1 MTSEITVLIA
11 DDHPVFRGGLR
22 HVIESAPGLQVVAEA
37 ENGAVAL
44 RLLAEMRPRVAVLD
58 VDMPEVDGFEVVRTA
73 RRQHIEVAVVFL
85 TMHKDEDVLN
95 EALSLGVR
103 GFIVKDSAVND
114 IAESIRAV
122 AAGQFFISPSMS
134 GLLVRHYAAA
144 NALVNERPGLKA
156 LTATELRVLQLLA
169 DHKTNK
175 EIAQEMFVSHRTVE
189 NHRANICQKLDLS
202 GTHALVK
209 FAVENRSHF

>member
-1 MTSEITVLIA
+1 MTSDITVLIA

-22 HVIESAPGLQVVAEA
+22 QVIENAMGLRVVAEA

-44 RLLAEMRPRVAVLD
+44 RLLAEKRPQVAVLD

-73 RRQHIEVAVVFL
+73 RRQRIEVEVVFL

-114 IAESIRAV
+114 ITESIRAV

-134 GLLVRHYAAA
+134 GLLVKRNAAA
-144 NALVNERPGLKA
+144 RALSDERPGLKT

-169 DHKTNK
+169 DYKTNK
-175 EIAQEMFVSHRTVE
+175 EIAQEMFLSYRTVE

-202 GTHALVK
+202 GPHALVK
-209 FAVENRSHF
+209 FAVEYRSHF

>member
-1 MTSEITVLIA
+1 MTSEITILIA
-11 DDHPVFRGGLR
+11 DDHPVFRHGLSQVIENAMGLR
-22 HVIESAPGLQVVAEA
+22 VVAEA

-44 RLLAEMRPRVAVLD
+44 RLLEEKRPQVAVLD

-73 RRQHIEVAVVFL
+73 RRQQIEVAGVFL

-103 GFIVKDSAVND
+103 GFVVKDSAVND

-122 AAGQFFISPSMS
+122 VAGQFYISPSMS
-134 GLLVRHYAAA
+134 GLLVRRNAAA
-144 NALVNERPGLKA
+144 RALSDERPGLKT

-169 DHKTNK
+169 DYKTNK
-175 EIAQEMFVSHRTVE
+175 EIAQEMFLSYRTVE

-202 GTHALVK
+202 GPHALVK
-209 FAVENRSHF
+209 FAVEYRSHF

>member
-1 MTSEITVLIA
+1 MTSDITVLIA

-22 HVIESAPGLQVVAEA
+22 QVIENAMGLRVVAEA

-44 RLLAEMRPRVAVLD
+44 RLLAEKRPQVAVLD

-73 RRQHIEVAVVFL
+73 RRQRIEVEVVFL

-114 IAESIRAV
+114 ITESIRAV

-134 GLLVRHYAAA
+134 GLLVKRNAAGR
-144 NALVNERPGLKA
+144 ALSDERPGLKT

-169 DHKTNK
+169 DYKTNK
-175 EIAQEMFVSHRTVE
+175 DIAQEMFLSYRTVE

-209 FAVENRSHF
+209 FAVEYRSHF

>member
-1 MTSEITVLIA
+1 VTSEITVLIA
-11 DDHPVFRGGLR
+11 DDHPVFRRGLR
-22 HVIESAPGLQVVAEA
+22 EVVENAMGLRVVAEA

-44 RLLAEMRPRVAVLD
+44 RLLAEKRPQVAVLD
-58 VDMPEVDGFEVVRTA
+58 VDMPEMDGFEVVRAT
-73 RRQHIEVAVVFL
+73 RRQQIEVEVVFL

-103 GFIVKDSAVND
+103 GFIVKDSAVSD
-114 IAESIRAV
+114 ITESIRAV
-122 AAGQFFISPSMS
+122 AAGQFFISPALS
-134 GLLVRHYAAA
+134 GLLVKRNAAA
-144 NALVNERPGLKA
+144 KALSDERPGLKT

-169 DHKTNK
+169 EYKTNK
-175 EIAQEMFVSHRTVE
+175 EIAREMFLSYRTVE

>member
-1 MTSEITVLIA
+1 MTSDITVLIA

-22 HVIESAPGLQVVAEA
+22 QVIENAMGLRVVAEA

-44 RLLAEMRPRVAVLD
+44 RLLAEKRPQVAVLD

-73 RRQHIEVAVVFL
+73 RRQRIEVEVVFL

-103 GFIVKDSAVND
+103 GFVVKDSAVND

-122 AAGQFFISPSMS
+122 VAGQFYISPSMS
-134 GLLVRHYAAA
+134 GLLVRRNAAA
-144 NALVNERPGLKA
+144 RALSDERPGLKT

-169 DHKTNK
+169 DYKTNK
-175 EIAQEMFVSHRTVE
+175 EIAQEMFLSDRTVE

-209 FAVENRSHF
+209 FAVEYRSHF

>member
-1 MTSEITVLIA
+1 MTSDITVLIA

-22 HVIESAPGLQVVAEA
+22 QVIENAMGLRVVAEA

-44 RLLAEMRPRVAVLD
+44 RLLAEKRPQVAVLD

-73 RRQHIEVAVVFL
+73 RRQRIEVEVVFL

-103 GFIVKDSAVND
+103 GFVVKDSAVND

-122 AAGQFFISPSMS
+122 VAGQFYISPSMS
-134 GLLVRHYAAA
+134 GLLVRRNAAA
-144 NALVNERPGLKA
+144 RALSDERPGLKT

-169 DHKTNK
+169 DYKTNK
-175 EIAQEMFVSHRTVE
+175 EIAQEMFLSYRTVE

-209 FAVENRSHF
+209 FAVENRSYF